1 MTTALTPT
9 IVDLERKIDE
19 LTAQVAFL
27 ADEARLSRRRREC
40 WQELQHDAM
49 PIAAE
54 AMAVVGRELE
64 DLEVNVDDLVRLIK
78 HLARMAPVLDRTLGQ
93 VEMFAEL
100 AHELVPIGS
109 EAMET
114 ATSRLAVF
122 EERGYFDFAKG
133 AVRVADKVVTGFSE
147 EDVEALG
154 DNVVLI
160 LETIKDLTQP
170 EIMAALHRM
179 ITAIQEQQR
188 QIADEP
194 AEAPSLF
201 SIVKQLRDPDI
212 RRGMARGLN
221 ALRAVTEAEPHSG
234 TQSTQNRITSGGN

>member
-1 MTTALTPT
+1 MTTATTPT

-27 ADEARLSRRRREC
+27 AEEARLGKQRRQRWE
-40 WQELQHDAM
+40 ELQHDAM
-49 PIAAE
+49 PIATE
-54 AMAVVGRELE
+54 AMSVVERELE
-64 DLEVNVDDLVRLIK
+64 ELDVNVDDLIRLIK
-78 HLARMAPVLDRTLGQ
+78 HLVRMAPVLDRTLSQ
-93 VEMFAEL
+93 VEMYADF
-100 AHELVPIGS
+100 AHELVPIGG
-109 EAMET
+109 EAMEA
-114 ATSRLAVF
+114 ATSKLAVF
-122 EERGYFDFAKG
+122 EERGYFEFAKG

-170 EIMAALHRM
+170 EVMAALHRM
-179 ITAIQEQQR
+179 ITAVQEQQR
-188 QIADEP
+188 HIADEP
-194 AEAPSLF
+194 EEAPSLF

-221 ALRAVTEAEPHSG
+221 TLRAVSEADSGPSTEVTRNKTS
-234 TQSTQNRITSGGN
+234 SGGN